1 MFFCVEIVSNPV
13 LFSKDSNRVD
23 LIKNKKNEVHMFT
36 NITWTAY
43 IIFISILLVAWYL
56 VIVVRF
62 YLGDLQILLSQ
73 KGISTRRITGN
84 AFRSIQDEEL
94 SNEPEGSVIS
104 EKQQTEHLFEKVEIL
119 SEKIKGA
126 VSEAS
131 EKKYNKEEFSFS
143 LQIILK
149 AYPELKG
156 SPFQVPINN
165 LVISECE
172 KQGFIRLSAVEL
184 EMLWI
189 EV

>member
-1 MFFCVEIVSNPV
+1 
-13 LFSKDSNRVD
+13 
-23 LIKNKKNEVHMFT
+23 MFT
-36 NITWTAY
+36 NISWTAY
-43 IIFISILLVAWYL
+43 IIFVSILLVAWYL
-56 VIVVRF
+56 VIIVRF
-62 YLGDLQILLSQ
+62 YLSDLQILLSQ
-73 KGISTRRITGN
+73 NGRSTRKITGN
-84 AFRSIQDEEL
+84 AFRSVPDEGL
-94 SNEPEGSVIS
+94 SNEQEGATIANK
-104 EKQQTEHLFEKVEIL
+104 EQTDYLFEKVETL
-119 SEKIKGA
+119 SEKIKEA

-149 AYPELKG
+149 AFPELKG
-156 SPFQVPINN
+156 SPFQIPINN